1 MEKGAVGCGGAMTIC
16 RGASD
21 KAATKHRGQ
30 VLGLLF
36 FLHQKAYFLRKKG
49 PSRRGPPKIRP
60 PALLG
65 FTETNQS
72 ATLFYSSHKDLT

>member
-1 MEKGAVGCGGAMTIC
+1 MAAQWRFAVVL
-16 RGASD
+16 
-21 KAATKHRGQ
+21 ATKHRGQ
-30 VLGLLF
+30 VFGLLF